1 MKLKLILSLSLL
13 VALGFG
19 YIALKKPE
27 QIAEAQKLTILNGEL
42 QSVSQALGEKNFT
55 NNADLKILFDYN
67 SNYALVGKAWEGE
80 TNESESIGGTNL
92 YLINLNDKS
101 EQKILDGLVR
111 RAIFDQKNNLVYFTD
126 LAQDLWRFDIA
137 KNTKEKIMDKVLSP
151 DLSPDGQMM
160 VYQKLNPEWTP
171 PYSDNALGLTILN
184 LQTREEKRI
193 TTTWEDW
200 APFWTPDGKK
210 IVFFSINDLEH
221 GMSSHYIIDA
231 DGQNKTLLTN
241 FGLYDGTQAGAV
253 PMPSEKPVWS
263 PDGNMLVYHS
273 DYEVWI
279 NKFNPDKT
287 EIIESKFI
295 THGKEPTWIRKGSAL
310 NVVLVTENK
319 SSTANINVDLDGKI
333 IKQ

>member
-13 VALGFG
+13 VAFGFG

-27 QIAEAQKLTILNGEL
+27 QVAEAQKLTILNGEL
-42 QSVSQALGEKNFT
+42 LPVNRALGEGDVT
-55 NNADLKILFDYN
+55 NDAKLKILFDYDQN
-67 SNYALVGKAWEGE
+67 HALVGKAWENE
-80 TNESESIGGTNL
+80 TENSESIGGTNL

-101 EQKILDGLVR
+101 EQKISDSLVR
-111 RAIFDQKNNLVYFTD
+111 WAMLDKKNNFAYFTD

-137 KNTKEKIMDKVLSP
+137 KNSKEKIMDKVLSP
-151 DLSPDGQMM
+151 DLSPDANFF

-171 PYSDNALGLTILN
+171 PYSDNALGLTVLN
-184 LQTREEKRI
+184 LQTKEEKRI
-193 TTTWEDW
+193 TTMWEDW

-210 IVFFSINDLEH
+210 IVFFSINDLAH

-231 DGQNKTLLTN
+231 DGQNKMLLTN
-241 FGLYDGTQAGAV
+241 FGLYDGTQSGAV

-273 DYEVWI
+273 DYDVWI

-295 THGKEPTWIRKGSAL
+295 TRGKEPTWVRNGSAL
-310 NVVLVTENK
+310 NVVLVSENK
-319 SSTANINVDLDGKI
+319 KSTESINVDLNGKI
-333 IKQ
+333 IK